1 MFKSWAWHWPSVNY
15 QSQQRDTRTLGTLSA
30 ENNSG
35 QENGRRRCD
44 IITTTLSWM
53 TDLNIS
59 FVSIFSVS
67 AARRRRSTMAT
78 WIMSMSQDKAFG
90 QWPWIDFFNPNISH
104 MLAAAN
110 FHRSSRSLWENY
122 FQLCHDYSC
131 KCRNVRLTALSLT
144 ADDQQIAA
152 GRAPGHGRQEAAV
165 SVYVEPRTFTITTME
180 LLWPGY
186 SLWAAGRH
194 VHWWMKRKL
203 ICLFV
208 PNVRK
213 NRSFTSTFWSV

>member
-1 MFKSWAWHWPSVNY
+1 
-15 QSQQRDTRTLGTLSA
+15 
-30 ENNSG
+30 
-35 QENGRRRCD
+35 
-44 IITTTLSWM
+44 M

-59 FVSIFSVS
+59 FVSLFWVS

-90 QWPWIDFFNPNISH
+90 QWPWIDFFTPNISH

-110 FHRSSRSLWENY
+110 FHRSSRSFWENY

-144 ADDQQIAA
+144 ADDQEIAA
-152 GRAPGHGRQEAAV
+152 GRAQDTQTGSCSV
-165 SVYVEPRTFTITTME
+165 SVRRASHFYNDNNGAVTANSVSWVIP
-180 LLWPGY
+180 
-186 SLWAAGRH
+186 AAGRH

-203 ICLFV
+203 IYPILY
-208 PNVRK
+208 P
-213 NRSFTSTFWSV
+213 TSLLYFDKCRVSCK